1 MDSLKH
7 SISKNKVENDDLQ
20 ASKLLND
27 TLNGIAVALN
37 GSEDLRKKMIGDL
50 GPIDAII
57 GVKTQD
63 ESIRTTIN
71 IKDGV
76 FSVVEDFCDVK
87 ADATLIFDSVEEF
100 DNYVNANSDEAIRM
114 FLASRVRLE
123 GNLAIF
129 GYVNYLISLLS
140 WQDDIKEFDIQK
152 ELHKKQN
159 IEAAKNATR
168 VGRRMKDNRIRTR
181 LKAEKIDTGV
191 KWLDEPFLS
200 KYTIEDFPRLE
211 KFKHDHLNTM
221 PEVTAE
227 QGKLLTDYY
236 VANGFETKKD
246 GTSWNPILRTAK
258 GFEYLMKNKKP
269 VIRENDLLAGTVTPN
284 PICGSVNQPYTVGWS
299 IWGELNTIPY
309 RELDP
314 FSITEETKKTLNSY
328 VFPFWRDKYI
338 QQKWKVD
345 NDYPLSA
352 KINDRLFCFGLWG
365 LVSLNPGS
373 AGYDKVVKEGL
384 GSHLQE
390 IDKKLLEFSTSSK
403 KYQQENIDKK
413 HSWDAMKASIDGML
427 GYTKNLSKVTKD
439 ELDKETNPIRKKELK
454 EIYSSLQQIPEKPA
468 RTLHEA
474 VQSLWIMFI
483 GTCLDAMDES
493 ITIGRL
499 DQILQPYFEAD
510 IKKLPENERKTYIEY
525 AIELVGSLFLRFT
538 NHLVAAATVA
548 SWQNSGAPGVTSV
561 MVGGVT
567 SNGED
572 AVNDMTYIILKV
584 AEIFSLNDPDMD
596 ARYMVGVNSTDYIRR
611 VAELNYITNGTP
623 SIHNDEAI
631 IKALTNHGWD
641 IKDVREWVSCGC
653 VEPIIHGKHFAATGD
668 LDSNLMVP
676 LTMAIYNGYHPSAR
690 WDFGPKTGNL
700 IDFKTFDEFY
710 AAFEK
715 QFDFIYENAMEASI
729 QILKVQQNLMPAPL
743 NSVMLENCIE
753 DGVGMTHGGA
763 KYNSSGGAFTALSD
777 VVDSLLVIKKV
788 VFEDKK
794 YTFDELK
801 DAMDADFVGYET
813 LHAYISNRVPK
824 FGSGDESGRI
834 MVDRVTTMIANYMH
848 SHDNGRGGCYFPG
861 YRTNNNHTVYGRVSG
876 ASASGRLA
884 GQPFTSGL
892 TPNPAAS
899 NNILDNLN
907 DIASINPLN
916 CDNNYT
922 FNVRVSFK
930 EKDDESHKQN
940 VDHLANYI
948 QTYFVNGGMQIQCNV
963 VDTNTLKDAM
973 AHPELY
979 PDLIARVSGYTGY
992 YTRMQQ
998 DLQLEIIGRTE
1009 FKI

>member
-1 MDSLKH
+1 MDKLKS
-7 SISKNKVENDDLQ
+7 SISSKAKEDASLQ
-20 ASKLLND
+20 ASQLLNE
-27 TLNGIAVALN
+27 TLEGIGMALN
-37 GSEDLRKKMIGDL
+37 GDDNLRKEMIGEL
-50 GPIDAII
+50 GPINAII
-57 GVKTQD
+57 SVKTDD
-63 ESIRTTIN
+63 ESIKTTIVIDDGKFS
-71 IKDGV
+71 IKK
-76 FSVVEDFCDVK
+76 DFCDSY

-100 DNYVNANSDEAIRM
+100 DNYINADSDEAIRM

-123 GNLAIF
+123 GNQSIF

-140 WQDDIKEFDIQK
+140 WQDDVKAFDIQK
-152 ELHKKQN
+152 NIHNKQN
-159 IEAAKNATR
+159 LKAAENITDN
-168 VGRRMKDNRIRTR
+168 GRKMKHNRISTR
-181 LKAEKIDTGV
+181 LRAEKIDKGV

-200 KYTIEDFPRLE
+200 KYTIDDFPRLV
-211 KFKHDHLNTM
+211 KFKNDHLNTT
-221 PEVTAE
+221 PEITAE
-227 QGKLLTDYY
+227 QGKLLTDYF
-236 VANGFETKKD
+236 VANGFETQKD
-246 GTSWNPILRTAK
+246 GTPWNPILRTAK
-258 GFEYLMKNKKP
+258 GFEYLMNNKKP
-269 VIRENDLLAGTVTPN
+269 VIRKNDLLAGTVTPN

-299 IWGELNTIPY
+299 IWAELNTIPY

-314 FSITEETKKTLNSY
+314 FTITADTKNTLSRY

-338 QQKWKVD
+338 QQKWKND
-345 NDYPLSA
+345 FDYPLSA
-352 KINDRLFCFGLWG
+352 KINDRMFCFGLWG

-373 AGYDKVVKEGL
+373 GGYDKIVKEGL
-384 GSHLQE
+384 GSYIEE
-390 IDKKLLEFSTSSK
+390 IDRNLLKYSKSSA
-403 KYQQENIDKK
+403 KYQKENIDTK
-413 HSWDAMKASIDGML
+413 HSWEAMKASLNGML
-427 GYTKNLSKVTKD
+427 AYTKNLAKITKD
-439 ELDKETNPIRKKELK
+439 ELETESDPKRRKELK
-454 EIYSSLQQIPEKPA
+454 QMYSSLQQVPERPA

-510 IKKLPENERKTYIEY
+510 IKKLPLNEREEYIEY

-538 NHLVAAATVA
+538 NHLIAAATVA
-548 SWQNSGAPGVTSV
+548 SWQNSGAPGVTSIT
-561 MVGGVT
+561 VGGVT
-567 SNGED
+567 SDGKD
-572 AVNDMTYIILKV
+572 AVNDMTYIVLKV
-584 AEIFSLNDPDMD
+584 AEILSLNDPDMD

-623 SIHNDEAI
+623 SIHNDKTI
-631 IKALTNHGWD
+631 IESLTNHGWD
-641 IKDVREWVSCGC
+641 IRDVREWVSCGC

-676 LTMAIYNGYHPSAR
+676 LTMAIYNGYHPSAK
-690 WDFGPKTGNL
+690 WDFGPKTGEVS
-700 IDFKTFDEFY
+700 DFKTFDEFY
-710 AAFEK
+710 NAFEK
-715 QFDFIYENAMEASI
+715 QFEFIYKNAMEASQ
-729 QILKVQQNLMPAPL
+729 QILKVQQYLMPAPL
-743 NSVMLENCIE
+743 NSAMLENCIK

-788 VFEDKK
+788 IFDDKK
-794 YTFDELK
+794 YSFDELK
-801 DAMDADFVGYET
+801 EAMDANFEGFKT
-813 LHAYISNRVPK
+813 LHTYISNKVPK

-834 MVDRVTTMIANYMH
+834 MVDRVTTMIADYMH
-848 SHDNGRGGCYFPG
+848 SHDNGRGGVYFAG

-884 GQPFTSGL
+884 GKPFTSGL

-963 VDTNTLKDAM
+963 VDSDTLKDAM
-973 AHPELY
+973 AHPKLY